1 MLIFQHSVAI
11 NQNNSGI
18 MLTLANLSK
27 KFGNFIA
34 VNNIN
39 LEIREGD
46 FFGFLGQNGAG
57 KTTTIKMITGLYS
70 PTKGKILVGGFDIQK
85 NPIEAKSLIGY
96 IPDQPFLYEKLTG
109 REFLYFC
116 GGLYKI
122 DKSKLKNKIE
132 ETIDQ
137 LNIGQWVDKRTEEY
151 SQGMKQR
158 IAIASALLH
167 NPKLIV
173 VDEPMIGLDPQSALV
188 VKNVLKQKASE
199 GAAIFMST
207 HSLNVAEEICSRIG
221 IIKDGQ
227 MILEDEKEMVEQIR
241 GTDHHNLESL
251 FLHLTK

>member
-1 MLIFQHSVAI
+1 MLVLS
-11 NQNNSGI
+11 N
-18 MLTLANLSK
+18 LTK

-39 LEIREGD
+39 LEISEGD

-57 KTTTIKMITGLYS
+57 KTTTIKMITGLYA
-70 PTKGKILVGGFDIQK
+70 PTEGRILIGGFDIQK
-85 NPIEAKSLIGY
+85 NPIEAKSLVGY

-122 DKSKLKNKIE
+122 DKANLKNKIE
-132 ETIDQ
+132 ETIYE
-137 LNIGQWVDKRTEEY
+137 LKIGEWVDKRTEEY

-158 IAIASALLH
+158 VAIASALLH

-188 VKNVLKQKASE
+188 VKNILTQKASE

-227 MILEDEKEMVEQIR
+227 MILEDKKEIVEQIR

>member
-1 MLIFQHSVAI
+1 MLQLS
-11 NQNNSGI
+11 N
-18 MLTLANLSK
+18 LTK

-70 PTKGKILVGGFDIQK
+70 PSSGSVHIGGYDIQK

-109 REFLYFC
+109 REFFYFC

-122 DKSKLKNKIE
+122 DKVDLKKKIE
-132 ETIDQ
+132 VTIDQ
-137 LNIGQWVDKRTEEY
+137 LKIGEWVDKRTEEY
-151 SQGMKQR
+151 SQGMRQR
-158 IAIASALLH
+158 VAIASSLLH
-167 NPKLIV
+167 DPKLIV

-188 VKNVLKQKASE
+188 VKKVLKQKASE

-227 MILEDEKEMVEQIR
+227 MILEDKKEIVEELW
-241 GTDHHNLESL
+241 GTDHQNLESL

>member
-1 MLIFQHSVAI
+1 MLKLI
-11 NQNNSGI
+11 N
-18 MLTLANLSK
+18 LTK
-27 KFGNFIA
+27 KFGNFLA

-39 LEIREGD
+39 LEIKAGD

-70 PTKGKILVGGFDIQK
+70 PSVGTVLINGIDIQK
-85 NPIEAKSLIGY
+85 NPVEAKKLIGY
-96 IPDQPFLYEKLTG
+96 IPDQPFLYDKLTG
-109 REFLYFC
+109 KEFLYFC

-122 DKSKLKNKIE
+122 EKKLLKIK
-132 ETIDQ
+132 IDEIIEQ
-137 LNIGQWVDKRTEEY
+137 LKIDQWVDKRTEEY

-158 IAIASALLH
+158 IAIASGLLH
-167 NPKLIV
+167 NPKLLV

-199 GAAIFMST
+199 GVAIFMST
-207 HSLNVAEEICSRIG
+207 HSLNVAEEICTRIG
-221 IIKDGQ
+221 IIKEGQ
-227 MILEDEKEMVEQIR
+227 MIFEDKKEVVEQIK